1 MRRVVITGLGAVTPL
16 GHDVPTFWSNLIA
29 GKRGLGPL
37 TKFDATGLRNNMAGE
52 VHDWS
57 FDPAAF
63 GLASAPDDA
72 TQFLLT
78 AAREALADAGLLA
91 AVPPPRPKRLEET
104 QGEGGRGGE
113 AHGARGEATIG
124 AVLSTNF
131 GGAASWEIFAQAVAV
146 PPSSPATAGRAGRGG
161 QGGEEAVAFF
171 HEFAFHTALDH
182 LCAVFGLRG
191 PCSLLSIAC
200 ASGTA
205 AIGQAFDMIRYG
217 RADIM
222 LAGGHDCLALS
233 PIAGLSILRTMS
245 TDDILPFSKNRSGT
259 LFGEGAG
266 IVVLEEYEHAL
277 ARDLV
282 VSPSSPATAGRAGRG
297 GQGGEDAVGGEAA
310 IYCEVLG
317 SWQNN
322 NAYHL
327 TAPDPGGKGMTRVLA
342 EAIRDAGITPAEI
355 GYINAHGTG
364 TEYHDPEETLA
375 IKNILGAHAYEI
387 GVSSIKGATAHL
399 MGAAGAVE
407 AVATAKALETGILP
421 PTISDGVADEE
432 CDLDYILGEARQEQV
447 NCANRAALCA
457 ASISAGVGGSNAC
470 LVVCRCAEDST
481 GEGNRMD
488 RIPRTD
494 TDSHP
499 GHPAHLVPESVVITG
514 IAPISAIGIGHEDF
528 ADGLAQA
535 RDGLRPGE
543 RLDGTAYGHPA
554 LAECLDFVVEDYL
567 ESEKTYLDR
576 CSEFAL
582 AAVHLALEDARV
594 DRETLDHTRFGL
606 CLGTAYGCL
615 DSMMNTTERVQK
627 KGARF
632 SSPLIFTHTF
642 ANAPTSLAAIEFK
655 IQGPTATFC
664 VGDVSAAAAMQY
676 AFDVLSHGRADIILA
691 GGVDV
696 LSASLLAGISLPEG
710 TIPGEGAC
718 LLVLERADFARARG
732 TTILAELTA
741 VEMRVTAPNT
751 SAVFPLSAPERGPGG
766 EVAVLPPRHCMERG
780 AGGVRWGHTFGA
792 SAALAVAAAICGQDR
807 EAEITISDPGGQSAT
822 IRLRRP

>member
-29 GKRGLGPL
+29 GQRGLGPL
-37 TKFDATGLRNNMAGE
+37 TKFDATGLRNASAGE
-52 VHDWS
+52 VHHWS

-63 GLASAPDDA
+63 GLTTGPDDA

-78 AAREALADAGLLA
+78 AAREALADAGLRR
-91 AVPPPRPKRLEET
+91 AVSPSPLVERGL
-104 QGEGGRGGE
+104 GGE
-113 AHGARGEATIG
+113 VPGDAIG

-131 GGAASWEIFAQAVAV
+131 GGAASWESFARAFAIS
-146 PPSSPATAGRAGRGG
+146 PSPGVEREP
-161 QGGEEAVAFF
+161 GGEDAF

-217 RADIM
+217 RADVM

-233 PIAGLSILRTMS
+233 PIAGLSILRTMT

-277 ARDLV
+277 ARGVSVPPLPRGEGGRGV
-282 VSPSSPATAGRAGRG
+282 GAVSPSPLVERG
-297 GQGGEDAVGGEAA
+297 PGGEV
-310 IYCEVLG
+310 YCEVLG

-342 EAIRDAGITPAEI
+342 EAIRDAGISPADI

-375 IKNILGAHAYEI
+375 IKNVLGAHAYEI

-407 AVATAKALETGILP
+407 AVATAKALQTGILP
-421 PTISDGVADEE
+421 PTINDGVPDEE
-432 CDLDYILGEARQEQV
+432 CDLDYILGEAREADV
-447 NCANRAALCA
+447 NCA

-470 LVVCRCAEDST
+470 LVVCRCAT
-481 GEGNRMD
+481 
-488 RIPRTD
+488 P
-494 TDSHP
+494 HP
-499 GHPAHLVPESVVITG
+499 GHPAHPVRESVVVTG

-528 ADGLAQA
+528 ADGLAQG
-535 RDGLRPGE
+535 RVGLRPAE
-543 RLDGTAYGHPA
+543 RLDGSAYGYA
-554 LAECLDFVVEDYL
+554 SLAECLDFVVEDYL

-582 AAVHLALEDARV
+582 AAVHLALEDAHV

-696 LSASLLAGISLPEG
+696 LSASLLAGINLPEDVV
-710 TIPGEGAC
+710 PGEGAC
-718 LLVLERADFARARG
+718 LLVLERADYARARG
-732 TTILAELTA
+732 ATVLAELAA
-741 VEMRVTAPNT
+741 VEMRVTGPNAP
-751 SAVFPLSAPERGPGG
+751 AILPLSVPERGPGG
-766 EVAVLPPRHCMERG
+766 EAVVLPPLHAMERG

-792 SAALAVAAAICGQDR
+792 SAALAAAAAICRLDQ
-807 EAEITISDPGGQSAT
+807 EAEITLSDPGGQSAT